1 MSFFVYLRVMAKTDI
16 KVEKQKKKRD
26 STEIVKKSPVKK
38 IKTTENSKLVNG
50 KESSSKK
57 IKTENGKVKDIQPAK
72 FSAGSI
78 KNILTR
84 AGYVIKKL
92 KNVEN

>member
-1 MSFFVYLRVMAKTDI
+1 MAKTDI

-38 IKTTENSKLVNG
+38 LKTTENAKSVNG
-50 KESSSKK
+50 RESSKK
-57 IKTENGKVKDIQPAK
+57 TKTENGKVKDIQPAK
-72 FSAGSI
+72 FSTGSI

-84 AGYVIKKL
+84 AGYVT
-92 KNVEN
+92 KN

>member
-1 MSFFVYLRVMAKTDI
+1 MPYIEFFLIYLRVMAKTDI

-26 STEIVKKSPVKK
+26 STEIVKKSPIKK
-38 IKTTENSKLVNG
+38 VKTTENSKLVNG

-84 AGYVIKKL
+84 AGYVT
-92 KNVEN
+92 